1 MPLSAEEMTT
11 RLFDVVDMISKS
23 NDRKNQNRV
32 EKAIIVDASDH
43 SHGRYA
49 VNNGS
54 AKYIA
59 TCSNTELIK
68 GLQVL
73 VFIEDGDFS
82 KEKVIIDRC
91 ISTETDATLL
101 ESPLSRC
108 QLSNEDL
115 VKTQENITLYL
126 NKSDKTTADDN
137 PDKSE
142 KINIALNE
150 VTNGDVSV
158 QGNQYIGIS
167 ADFKAPLTNLGII
180 KGDYGIMVE
189 IEYKNEKEGNV
200 YTKLYPL
207 SAKDEMIGDVYNFV
221 SFFPQ
226 AALYELD
233 LNNTI
238 LSMRAWAY
246 QDGTFGSAN
255 SDITDEEIQNGT
267 IEIKNISIKFG
278 KDKSALS
285 EVDDVK
291 LICNNGLFYDPMES
305 ESENQKTIN
314 LKWQFTDKENS
325 KYFDISDMSS
335 FKEAIG
341 LDAYKIYW
349 YRASTKT
356 IEDQLNDFDKQ
367 YAYYTD
373 LDNYIAE
380 YLEFYDKYIDKIAD
394 PSINDEDS
402 AIYAK
407 QLNEYYMNL
416 VEPLGEGAFTIR
428 TFPNGLPYSILT
440 NAGLETAKN
449 IQNEKDR
456 WTEEKRNNLEY
467 ALLLGGQ
474 NWEYIE
480 SATDKFTLAGFVPK
494 TAPQQDAVKAVI
506 EYGLTDKEG
515 KIKVDSPRY
524 KVKITEPLYFKNV
537 SYAYLAE
544 KEKNFTIIPNDGSGG
559 SYYIYSTDD
568 SLLVDRGEAAKT
580 RSMTISFMDN
590 KRDLVDIKDII
601 IWKLP
606 KNNSMLNFDGT
617 IGGTEKEPNKFGKIL
632 TLDELNKVL
641 LDNKARK
648 GEKTVDSS
656 YFLGPNESFNDFYFV
671 QRNYIFEGNVMK
683 NENIGIDGAT
693 VEYDETAE
701 KIRKEINKLKAQ
713 EAEEYKTNQDLRK
726 VVGADASRSD
736 SITTVIEKKITPAVS
751 TNSDSG
757 PNTNTPQVTSGGE
770 WNKQNGSWYYVKNKA
785 NITGWHY
792 IKWSKGTNWF
802 YFDSTGK
809 MLTGW
814 QNLEKSEKK
823 NWFYFDENGAMQ
835 TGWKKVAWKGAYHW
849 HYFDDNGA
857 MQKGWHELKWSKG
870 TNWFYFS
877 GNGYMLTGWQQLN
890 RSGKTDWFYFN
901 ADGAMQTGWQ
911 YIEYK
916 KVKDWYHFDEIT
928 GTMDADKAID
938 GAKLTFS
945 KNGDLIKIESPSRVK
960 QLEESNVKLK
970 DLNDKIVSKEMELS
984 EYMYTVA
991 FTKYMNLLKT
1001 QKYYIRPF
1009 YNSNI
1014 SNNIVKCYIIKKD
1027 NQISEATLKFVFGQ
1041 QSLIASDYNFVVR
1054 FGSLVDR
1061 NFKVIDDTKQDVA
1074 LTLIE
1079 TKDDENKYQEIIFSV
1094 YGPDNNEI
1102 NLTDKKKNDII
1113 KLWKDGSEQGYYA
1126 GYNKK
1131 DNLEF
1136 VVHQNKNYYDRV
1148 AIRPVWKDKNNNKLS
1163 ITDFSNIVL
1172 QAKYSTDTGDLIQ
1185 LFPLHFRKVYKVTKD
1200 KKTTTY
1206 KQHYLV
1212 GSEFIV
1218 YNLGGANPKY
1228 CETFKLVNYDNN
1240 REINGKFKF
1249 NDINFDDYVSFE
1261 NDKQIKPKTIYD
1273 PNKKS
1278 SGVVFEREKELVYTF
1293 PLVALKNRYQVA
1305 LIDNRTTTAPSTLTN
1320 NTAVVESVM
1329 TSGTINANNAFTG
1342 VVMGSVANNN
1352 NTTSSGLFGYQQG
1365 VPSYG
1370 FNSDG
1375 TAFLGRESDI
1385 DTRGNIVQ
1393 NNGGRIQW
1401 NDNGGI
1407 IKSGDPST
1415 GLYVDLADGSVISRG
1430 DFNLIGRVS
1439 QKARKD
1445 AGDSGVG
1452 STINFSGN
1460 DSTVEMGLWYYPKDS
1475 VTAPFMTITDGQN
1488 SFVFDK
1494 DNFYLQ
1500 NNKELIGNN
1509 KEHSYYSNIIDLKNG
1524 EINFSNKFKV
1534 DNDGQT
1540 SCYNLKA
1547 IWYGELGPF
1556 TINNSM
1562 VTIDLNREQGQKV
1575 FRISKDGMFIGDER
1589 EKIFLL
1595 NADGLYANIIAGK
1608 LNGELE
1614 LQDLNLDAI
1623 SPKNLKELITIV
1635 NSLTIENK
1643 NMQQEINELQS
1654 IISELKEK
1662 INN

>member
-23 NDRKNQNRV
+23 NDSKNRNRV

-54 AKYIA
+54 ARYIA

-115 VKTQENITLYL
+115 VKNQENITLNL
-126 NKSDKTTADDN
+126 NDPEIATEDDN
-137 PDKSE
+137 PDKSR
-142 KINIALNE
+142 KKDIALNE

-255 SDITDEEIQNGT
+255 SEITDEQIQNGT

-325 KYFDISDMSS
+325 KYFDINDISS

-380 YLEFYDKYIDKIAD
+380 YLEFYDKYINIMSVN
-394 PSINDEDS
+394 PNINDEDS

-506 EYGLTDKEG
+506 EYGLIDKEG

-544 KEKNFTIIPNDGSGG
+544 KEKNFTIIPNDGNGG

-641 LDNKARK
+641 LDSKARK

-671 QRNYIFEGNVMK
+671 QRNYTFEGDAING
-683 NENIGIDGAT
+683 NIGIDGTAI
-693 VEYDETAE
+693 EHDETAKKIVEE
-701 KIRKEINKLKAQ
+701 KEKLKAQ
-713 EAEEYKTNQDLRK
+713 EAEEYKKNQELQKRVAAEGIKFASINTVTGKKVIPDVTN
-726 VVGADASRSD
+726 
-736 SITTVIEKKITPAVS
+736 T
-751 TNSDSG
+751 SG
-757 PNTNTPQVTSGGE
+757 SGSNTNTPKVTSGGE
-770 WNKQNGSWYYVKNKA
+770 WKKQNNSWYYVKNKT
-785 NITGWHY
+785 NVTGWHY

-802 YFDSTGK
+802 YFDNAGR
-809 MLTGW
+809 MITGW
-814 QNLEKSEKK
+814 KELEKSNKK
-823 NWFYFDENGAMQ
+823 NWFYFDENGVMQ
-835 TGWKKVAWKGAYHW
+835 TGWKKVAWNGVYHW
-849 HYFDDNGA
+849 HYFDVNGA

-870 TNWFYFS
+870 TNWFYFNS
-877 GNGYMLTGWQQLN
+877 SGYMMTGWQQLGW
-890 RSGKTDWFYFN
+890 SKGTSWFYFN
-901 ADGAMQTGWQ
+901 ADGAMQIGWQ

-916 KVKDWYHFDEIT
+916 KVKDWYHFDEVT
-928 GTMDADKAID
+928 GAMDANKAID

-945 KNGDLIKIESPSRVK
+945 KNGDLIKIESPSYVK
-960 QLEESNVKLK
+960 QLEESNAKLK
-970 DLNDKIVSKEMELS
+970 DLSNKIASKEKELF

-991 FTKYMNLLKT
+991 FVKYMDLLKT

-1014 SNNIVKCYIIKKD
+1014 SNNTVKCYIIKKD

-1041 QSLIASDYNFVVR
+1041 QSLIASDYNFVIR
-1054 FGSLVDR
+1054 FGSLVDE

-1102 NLTDKKKNDII
+1102 NLTSEQKNDII
-1113 KLWKDGSEQGYYA
+1113 KLWTGKSEQGYYA
-1126 GYNKK
+1126 GYDKR
-1131 DNLEF
+1131 DNLKF
-1136 VVHQNKNYYDRV
+1136 VVHQNKSYYDRV
-1148 AIRPVWKDKNNNKLS
+1148 AVRPVWKDKNNKTLS

-1172 QAKYSTDTGDLIQ
+1172 QAKYPTDTGDLIQ
-1185 LFPLHFRKVYKVTKD
+1185 LFPLHFRKVYKVTDKD

-1218 YNLGGANPKY
+1218 YNLAGASPKY
-1228 CETFKLVNYDNN
+1228 CETFKLVNYNNN

-1249 NDINFDDYVSFE
+1249 NDTNFNDYVSFE

-1305 LIDNRTTTAPSTLTN
+1305 LIDNRTITAPSTLTN

-1329 TSGTINANNAFTG
+1329 TSGTTNANNAFTG
-1342 VVMGSVANNN
+1342 VVMGSVANDN

-1385 DTRGNIVQ
+1385 DTKGNIVQ

-1401 NDNGGI
+1401 NSNGGI

-1415 GLYVDLADGSVISRG
+1415 GLYVDLTDGSVVSRG

-1439 QKARKD
+1439 QKARKN
-1445 AGDSGVG
+1445 AGDNGTG

-1460 DSTVEMGLWYYPKDS
+1460 NSTVEIGLWYYPKDS
-1475 VTAPFMTITDGQN
+1475 ITAPFMTVTDGQN

-1500 NNKELIGNN
+1500 NKTINGNTTKTN
-1509 KEHSYYSNIIDLKNG
+1509 TFDLKNG
-1524 EINFSNKFKV
+1524 EINFNGNFIINSLGVLRCSQINGIFKEGRLNS
-1534 DNDGQT
+1534 DLEIYGAN
-1540 SCYNLKA
+1540 SKYNIDTLGKMTTMIDTLVTETAALKKTMA
-1547 IWYGELGPF
+1547 ALTGGD
-1556 TINNSM
+1556 TIIEGD
-1562 VTIDLNREQGQKV
+1562 TIIVNGGSLSV
-1575 FRISKDGMFIGDER
+1575 AVS
-1589 EKIFLL
+1589 
-1595 NADGLYANIIAGK
+1595 ADGVLSF
-1608 LNGELE
+1608 EE
-1614 LQDLNLDAI
+1614 
-1623 SPKNLKELITIV
+1623 KE
-1635 NSLTIENK
+1635 E
-1643 NMQQEINELQS
+1643 
-1654 IISELKEK
+1654 SES
-1662 INN
+1662 